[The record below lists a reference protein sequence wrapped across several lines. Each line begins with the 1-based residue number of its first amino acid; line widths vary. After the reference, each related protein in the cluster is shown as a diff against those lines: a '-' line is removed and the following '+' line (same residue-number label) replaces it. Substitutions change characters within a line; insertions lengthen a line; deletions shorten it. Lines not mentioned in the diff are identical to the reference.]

1 MIFIVIF
8 SLDDV
13 GITFE
18 EATYTVSEGEPIVE
32 ACVVTSATPEPG
44 QTIAAL
50 VSTEDGTAIGMTI
63 WREGVYH
70 IVGSLGKVLIL
81 ASWIKIT
88 NLNLNLRHA
97 YDIDIDHSI

>member
-63 WREGVYH
+63 
-70 IVGSLGKVLIL
+70 
-81 ASWIKIT
+81 
-88 NLNLNLRHA
+88 
-97 YDIDIDHSI
+97 